1 MEAPEDL
8 EVRLGHS
15 LLTSGVSLRHGD
27 TVLVRC
33 ADPSYS
39 MAGQHTITC
48 SDGAW
53 SHAWPACVKTYPQF
67 DGEYHDDDDDV
78 IISEYYS
85 LQSSR
90 RRG

>member
-1 MEAPEDL
+1 MEAPLDL

-48 SDGAW
+48 SDGVW
-53 SHAWPACVKTYPQF
+53 SHAWPACVKTYPEF
-67 DGEYHDDDDDV
+67 DGEYHDDEYHVDD
-78 IISEYYS
+78 Y
-85 LQSSR
+85 
-90 RRG
+90 